1 MFINKGYY
9 KTSNDYKELFRLLCD
24 GQTVI
29 CLSREYSA
37 GEKTDRKTV
46 CQANRHEPFFINITT
61 SGVGYVS
68 VSSYHKDK
76 NPEKSESEI
85 FALKCEEME
94 IECKLNRK

>member
-1 MFINKGYY
+1 MFTNKGYY
-9 KTSNDYKELFRLLCD
+9 NTSTDYTELFRLLCE

-68 VSSYHKDK
+68 VSFYHKDK
-76 NPEKSESEI
+76 FPNKTEAEI
-85 FALKCEEME
+85 FAMKCKEME
-94 IECKLNRK
+94 IEWVLCS